1 MKFVFGM
8 EANPTLVKRAEALP
22 GSRWRG
28 LERVARPLK
37 TEPRQRP
44 ANVKE
49 REFVNRRLESEQ
61 VAAGEYQPG
70 KGTRPYRL
78 VSVRKPLGV
87 EKGEAYLFPK
97 LRGFFHIT
105 HRRELAGPEV
115 VQQAPERCHQENVI
129 AQLKG
134 GVNARRRPVK
144 DRASHWAYRGMT
156 ALAWNLQAWFGL
168 LLPAPQSRGAE
179 VGKMEFRSFLQR
191 RLPIPAQI
199 VRAGRKVSDRVMRY
213 TAWPRDF
220 LAPGESLRKLRV

>member
-1 MKFVFGM
+1 M

-44 ANVKE
+44 ENVKERIVKE
-49 REFVNRRLESEQ
+49 REFVNQRLESEQ